1 MGRAARGD
9 ARPARAGCRHPHA
22 GAVSPSVRC
31 ASADCPLVYT
41 CRIRRVEAA
50 GPRDG
55 IPARRVGSARALQL
69 SRLGASGGR
78 DSAMT
83 TVTAQPAKGDTQA
96 AQQRRMLREMLLIRR
111 FEEKAAEAYALGKI
125 GGFCH
130 LYIGQEAVAVGV
142 SAALGPSDYVIA
154 SYREH
159 GQALVRGLSSRAVM
173 AELYGKGTGC
183 SGGKGGSMHLFDT
196 EKRFMGGHGIVGGHL
211 PLATGLAFAI
221 KYRGGDEV
229 CVCFFGEAAVNIGAF
244 HETLNMSSVWKLPV
258 IFVCENNR
266 YGMGTAF
273 ERVAA
278 VTDVVE
284 HACSYDMA
292 GEVVN
297 GMDVLDVQAATQRAV
312 QRARKGGH
320 PTLLEVRTYRYM
332 GHSMSDPLHGVYRT
346 KDEVEEQKKKDPIAQ
361 LFQHLRQ
368 DGAIDQAGYDA
379 LEAEVKAEVEDA
391 AQFAEESPDPA
402 PEELTTHVLAD

>member
-1 MGRAARGD
+1 
-9 ARPARAGCRHPHA
+9 
-22 GAVSPSVRC
+22 
-31 ASADCPLVYT
+31 
-41 CRIRRVEAA
+41 
-50 GPRDG
+50 
-55 IPARRVGSARALQL
+55 
-69 SRLGASGGR
+69 
-78 DSAMT
+78 MT

-96 AQQRRMLREMLLIRR
+96 VQQRHMLREMLLIRH

-142 SAALGPSDYVIA
+142 SAALEPTDYVIA

-159 GQALVRGLSSRAVM
+159 GQALARGISARAVM
-173 AELYGKGTGC
+173 AELFGKSTGC
-183 SGGKGGSMHLFDT
+183 SGGKGGSMHLFDA

-244 HETLNMSSVWKLPV
+244 HEALNMASVWKLPV
-258 IFVCENNR
+258 IFLCENNR

-284 HACSYDMA
+284 HACSYDIA

-297 GMDVLDVQAATQRAV
+297 GMDVLEVQQAVQRAV

-346 KDEVEEQKKKDPIAQ
+346 KDEVEEQKKKDPIVQ
-361 LFQHLRQ
+361 LTQRLRQ
-368 DGAIDQAGYDA
+368 DGVLDQAGLDA
-379 LEAEVKAEVEDA
+379 LDAEVRAEVEDA
-391 AQFAEESPDPA
+391 VKFADESPDPA
-402 PEELTTHVLAD
+402 PEELTAHVLAD

>member
-1 MGRAARGD
+1 
-9 ARPARAGCRHPHA
+9 
-22 GAVSPSVRC
+22 
-31 ASADCPLVYT
+31 
-41 CRIRRVEAA
+41 
-50 GPRDG
+50 
-55 IPARRVGSARALQL
+55 
-69 SRLGASGGR
+69 
-78 DSAMT
+78 MT

-96 AQQRRMLREMLLIRR
+96 TQQRRMLREMLLIRR

-142 SAALGPSDYVIA
+142 SAALEPTDYVIA

-159 GQALVRGLSSRAVM
+159 GQALARGISPRAVM
-173 AELYGKGTGC
+173 AELYGKSTGC
-183 SGGKGGSMHLFDT
+183 SSGKGGSMHLFDA
-196 EKRFMGGHGIVGGHL
+196 EKRFMGGHGIVGGPL

-244 HETLNMSSVWKLPV
+244 HEALNMASVWKLPV
-258 IFVCENNR
+258 IFLCENNR

-361 LFQHLRQ
+361 LFQRLRQ
-368 DGAIDQAGYDA
+368 DGALDQAGYDA
-379 LEAEVKAEVEDA
+379 LETEVKAEVDEA
-391 AQFAEESPDPA
+391 VKFADESPDPA

>member
-1 MGRAARGD
+1 
-9 ARPARAGCRHPHA
+9 
-22 GAVSPSVRC
+22 
-31 ASADCPLVYT
+31 
-41 CRIRRVEAA
+41 
-50 GPRDG
+50 
-55 IPARRVGSARALQL
+55 
-69 SRLGASGGR
+69 
-78 DSAMT
+78 MT

-96 AQQRRMLREMLLIRR
+96 AQQRRMLREMLLIRH

-142 SAALGPSDYVIA
+142 SAALEPTDYVIA

-159 GQALVRGLSSRAVM
+159 GQALVRGISARAVM
-173 AELYGKGTGC
+173 AELFGKSTGC
-183 SGGKGGSMHLFDT
+183 SGGKGGSMHLFDA
-196 EKRFMGGHGIVGGHL
+196 EKRFMGGHGIVGSHL

-244 HETLNMSSVWKLPV
+244 HEALNMASVWKLPV
-258 IFVCENNR
+258 IFLCENNR

-284 HACSYDMA
+284 HACSYDIA

-297 GMDVLDVQAATQRAV
+297 GMDVLEVQQAVQRAV

-320 PTLLEVRTYRYM
+320 PSLLEVRTYRYM

-346 KDEVEEQKKKDPIAQ
+346 KDEVEEQKKKDPIVQ
-361 LFQHLRQ
+361 LTQRLRQ
-368 DGAIDQAGYDA
+368 DGVLDQAGFDA
-379 LEAEVKAEVEDA
+379 LDAEVRAEVEDA
-391 AQFAEESPDPA
+391 VKFADESPDPA
-402 PEELTTHVLAD
+402 AEELTAHVLAD